1 MISSPARSGNAD
13 DQFPRETCTG
23 PDMTKDPQVI
33 VVGAGTVGLVT
44 ALGLARA
51 GVRVTVLEAAS
62 SPATTPR
69 DMVYLWPVL
78 DGLASLGVLADCT
91 DAGMANQ
98 RWCFLALQT
107 GERIDFDLSLLA
119 GEAEH
124 PFNLHLPQAGMTRVL
139 TAHLARYPG
148 ARIQWGTSVAKVAQ
162 DSAGV
167 SVVAAGPDGL
177 QDHRADWIV
186 GADGSRS
193 VVRRQLG
200 LAFAGITW
208 PERFVATDLRFD
220 FGSIGYAAATYQVDE
235 ANGAVV
241 SQVDGSGGWR
251 YIHSESRAL
260 PEDTIPQRVRSALRA
275 VLPAGADP
283 LIAGSFPYRIHQRS
297 AERFRVGR
305 AILVGDAAHLSNPVN
320 SSGMTSGLFDSYALT
335 EALAAVIHGE
345 RDTGIL
351 DLYSD
356 VRRRNFWEYASP
368 ASSELKEFVFP
379 SDGGSRLAAE
389 LQRHREIA
397 ADPDRHRDFLRAA
410 AGCATPSLLP
420 AARLP

>member
-1 MISSPARSGNAD
+1 M
-13 DQFPRETCTG
+13 E
-23 PDMTKDPQVI
+23 DPQVI

-51 GVRVTVLEAAS
+51 GVHVTVLEAAP

-69 DMVYLWPVL
+69 DMVYTWPVL
-78 DGLASLGVLADCT
+78 DGLARLGVLPDCT
-91 DAGMANQ
+91 DAGMTNQ
-98 RWCFLALQT
+98 CWCFRALKT

-119 GEAEH
+119 DEVEY
-124 PFNLHLPQAGMTRVL
+124 PFNLHLAQAGMTRVL
-139 TAHLARYPG
+139 TEHLASYPG
-148 ARIQWGTSVAKVAQ
+148 ARVEWSTTVAKVTQ

-167 SVVAAGPDGL
+167 SVAAAGGHGL
-177 QDHRADWIV
+177 QDYRADWIV

-193 VVRRQLG
+193 VVRRHLG
-200 LAFAGITW
+200 LAFAGSTW

-220 FGSIGYAAATYQVDE
+220 FGCIGYAAASYQIGE

-241 SQVDGSGGWR
+241 SQVDRSGAWR

-260 PEDTIPQRVRSALRA
+260 PEETIQQRVRSILGA
-275 VLPAGADP
+275 VLPSGSDP
-283 LIAGSFPYRIHQRS
+283 RVEGSYPYRIHQRS
-297 AERFRVGR
+297 ADRFRVGR

-320 SSGMTSGLFDSYALT
+320 SSGMTSGLFDAYALT

-345 RDTGIL
+345 RGEEIL

-368 ASSELKEFVFP
+368 TSSELKEFVFP
-379 SDGGSRLAAE
+379 SDGGSRLKAE
-389 LQRHREIA
+389 WQRYRAISSDPLRHRE
-397 ADPDRHRDFLRAA
+397 FLRAG
-410 AGCATPSLLP
+410 AGCATPSLLT
-420 AARLP
+420 AVQLGS